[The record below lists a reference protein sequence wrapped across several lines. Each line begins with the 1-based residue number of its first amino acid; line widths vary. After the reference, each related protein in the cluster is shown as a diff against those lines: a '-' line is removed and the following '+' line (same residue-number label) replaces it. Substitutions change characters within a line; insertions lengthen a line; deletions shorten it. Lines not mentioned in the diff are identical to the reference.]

1 MAISRALNG
10 IGLVLVSP
18 AIQSLVAD
26 STDDNNR
33 GTAFGWL
40 QLTGNLG
47 SIIGGLLSV
56 LIAPITFMGILV
68 GEFPFILLQ
77 SSVLWLVF

>member
-1 MAISRALNG
+1 M
-10 IGLVLVSP
+10 LVSP

-47 SIIGGLLSV
+47 SIIGGLSV
-56 LIAPITFMGILV
+56 LIAPITFVGILV

>member
-1 MAISRALNG
+1 M
-10 IGLVLVSP
+10 LVSP

-47 SIIGGLLSV
+47 SIIGGLSL
-56 LIAPITFMGILV
+56 LIAPITFVGILV